1 MRFNNSPV
9 GGLSCLKIPQ
19 ELLPYALVSPQRM
32 HSNWSK
38 WAYILQIIFTEETN
52 ISRQN
57 KKHLYLV
64 PLVWLLRSCLW
75 SLYTCKH
82 LSFLHW
88 IFSPP
93 AYASSGC
100 CWVLALAIN
109 TLLFLLVLLW
119 SNALLCFYSEASL
132 FSKVQLKYTHLLFAL
147 SDFPTHSLLFSL
159 CWSADNWFSRDLRYS
174 LL

>member
-19 ELLPYALVSPQRM
+19 ELLPYALVSSQRM

-64 PLVWLLRSCLW
+64 PLVSLLRSCLW

-88 IFSPP
+88 ISHLQHMHHLGAAEFLPLQSTPFCSCLFFSGAMLFCVSILKLLYFQKSSWNIPIFYLLWVISPP
-93 AYASSGC
+93 IPY
-100 CWVLALAIN
+100 
-109 TLLFLLVLLW
+109 
-119 SNALLCFYSEASL
+119 CF
-132 FSKVQLKYTHLLFAL
+132 LFA
-147 SDFPTHSLLFSL
+147 
-159 CWSADNWFSRDLRYS
+159 DLQITD
-174 LL
+174 LVGI